1 MFHVSPPSGRLN
13 DASNFING
21 SPASSVWEE
30 ITNKSYLSR
39 NVEKESDFR
48 IDLSIRACS
57 LSM

>member
-1 MFHVSPPSGRLN
+1 MLLRPLLGLQETFSLFHQ
-13 DASNFING
+13 
-21 SPASSVWEE
+21 E